1 MQKVTA
7 IILTY
12 NESLHIKG
20 ALESIQWCDE
30 ILVID
35 SFSTDETLEIV
46 KTFPTVKILQNKFVT
61 HAAQKNWAIPQASHD
76 WIFLLDADE
85 RPTPELVREIQGML
99 KNNSMTKDAYWI
111 GRKNTF
117 MDRELKVVWKNDA
130 VIRFFKKSCRYEN
143 KQVHEEIICA
153 DPGRLTH
160 KILHDT
166 YSGRGFIYHLQ
177 KGDKY
182 STLSAHDY
190 KTKVGTI
197 TLYHL
202 ALRPLLAFLKS
213 YILKGGFIDGKQGFI
228 IAVLTGW
235 NIFCRFVKVWRMREG
250 EKF

>member
-1 MQKVTA
+1 MVKVSA

-20 ALESIQWCDE
+20 AIESVLWCDE
-30 ILVID
+30 IIVVD
-35 SFSTDETLEIV
+35 SFSTDNTQEIIRS
-46 KTFPTVKILQNKFVT
+46 FPQVRLVEHAFET
-61 HAAQKNWAIPQASHD
+61 HAAQKNWIIPQATHD

-85 RPTPELVREIQGML
+85 RPTPELVQEIQQML
-99 KNNSMTKDAYWI
+99 KNNSMNKDAYWI

-117 MDRELKVVWKNDA
+117 MDKELKVVWKNDA
-130 VIRFFKKSCRYEN
+130 VIRFFKKTCRYED
-143 KQVHEEIICA
+143 KKVHEEIICT
-153 DPGRLTH
+153 DPGRLKN

-190 KTKVGTI
+190 KDRVGKI

-202 ALRPLLAFLKS
+202 ALRPFMAFIKS